1 MDKSIN
7 EFIRSAK
14 EEGLTE
20 VTINKYVS
28 DIKQFHKFIKL
39 KLDKNFKELSQ
50 QEVKEQLESYI
61 KSLEKRQY
69 KPSTINGKI
78 VIINKYLKVIGIECI
93 HKYLKVQK
101 KIYVENVLTEGE
113 YKRIIEQCNN
123 KRDELI
129 IQMLVNTGVR
139 VSELL
144 SLTIQDINRKDIY
157 IKGKGSKYREIII
170 SPQLRQ
176 KIREY
181 IKEYRLDTDKEKLFT
196 GKRGALKRDAVNKM
210 LLKYAK
216 KAHVRK
222 EKAHPHSCRHL
233 FGKRLADKGISLDI
247 IQTCLGHENIA
258 TTAIYTKRSKEE
270 LERTLANN
278 FI

>member
-50 QEVKEQLESYI
+50 EEVKEQLESYI

-78 VIINKYLKVIGIECI
+78 VIINKYLKVLGIECI

-247 IQTCLGHENIA
+247 IQTCLGHESIA

-270 LERTLANN
+270 LERTLENN

>member
-78 VIINKYLKVIGIECI
+78 VIINKYLKVLGIECI

-113 YKRIIEQCNN
+113 YQN
-123 KRDELI
+123 
-129 IQMLVNTGVR
+129 
-139 VSELL
+139 
-144 SLTIQDINRKDIY
+144 Y
-157 IKGKGSKYREIII
+157 
-170 SPQLRQ
+170 
-176 KIREY
+176 
-181 IKEYRLDTDKEKLFT
+181 
-196 GKRGALKRDAVNKM
+196 
-210 LLKYAK
+210 
-216 KAHVRK
+216 
-222 EKAHPHSCRHL
+222 
-233 FGKRLADKGISLDI
+233 
-247 IQTCLGHENIA
+247 
-258 TTAIYTKRSKEE
+258 
-270 LERTLANN
+270 
-278 FI
+278 

>member
-7 EFIRSAK
+7 EFVRRTK

-39 KLDKNFKELSQ
+39 KLDKNFEELSQ
-50 QEVKEQLESYI
+50 QEIKEQLESYV

-78 VIINKYLKVIGIECI
+78 VIINKYLKVLGIECI

-113 YKRIIEQCNN
+113 YKRIIEHCNN

-181 IKEYRLDTDKEKLFT
+181 IEEYRLNTDEEKLFT
-196 GKRGALKRDAVNKM
+196 GKRGALKRDAINKM

>member
-50 QEVKEQLESYI
+50 EEVKEQLESYI

-78 VIINKYLKVIGIECI
+78 VIINKYLKVLGIECI

-144 SLTIQDINRKDIY
+144 SLTIQDINRKEIY

-247 IQTCLGHENIA
+247 IQTCLGHESIA

-270 LERTLANN
+270 LERTLENN

>member
-7 EFIRSAK
+7 EFIRSTK

-39 KLDKNFKELSQ
+39 KLDKNFEELSQ
-50 QEVKEQLESYI
+50 REVKEQLENYI

-78 VIINKYLKVIGIECI
+78 VIINKYLKVLGIECI

-247 IQTCLGHENIA
+247 IQTCLGHENIT

-270 LERTLANN
+270 LERTLENN

>member
-78 VIINKYLKVIGIECI
+78 VIINKYLKVLGIECI

-270 LERTLANN
+270 LERTLENN

>member
-1 MDKSIN
+1 M
-7 EFIRSAK
+7 
-14 EEGLTE
+14 
-20 VTINKYVS
+20 
-28 DIKQFHKFIKL
+28 
-39 KLDKNFKELSQ
+39 
-50 QEVKEQLESYI
+50 
-61 KSLEKRQY
+61 
-69 KPSTINGKI
+69 
-78 VIINKYLKVIGIECI
+78 
-93 HKYLKVQK
+93 
-101 KIYVENVLTEGE
+101 
-113 YKRIIEQCNN
+113 
-123 KRDELI
+123 
-129 IQMLVNTGVR
+129 
-139 VSELL
+139 

-247 IQTCLGHENIA
+247 IQTCLGHESIA

-270 LERTLANN
+270 LERTLENN

>member
-78 VIINKYLKVIGIECI
+78 VIINKYLKVLGIECI

-247 IQTCLGHENIA
+247 IQTCLGHESIA

-270 LERTLANN
+270 LERTLENN